1 MVSMEGQENI
11 RVFVNER
18 PHDLP
23 RGTTAGGVR
32 DIVKAEAD
40 LIIVNGFP
48 VEPGTPLQD
57 GDRAV
62 LIRRGETPRREEMEA
77 LMAARH
83 TPGVHARMKSARVGI
98 AGLGGLGSVVGP
110 ALARVGVG
118 ELILADFDV
127 VEPSNLNRQQ
137 YRVEDLGLAKTEAM
151 AGQLRSVN
159 PYMRVITHRVVL
171 DERNLSEIYNGVDV
185 LVECLDR
192 AEAKA
197 MLIRTALESLPETF
211 IVGASGVA
219 GYGESNSIQT
229 VRLGDRVFMVG
240 DMISAAEPGR
250 GLMAPRVG
258 IAANHQA
265 NLVMSLLMEG
275 AGSGQGVSTRNVP
288 RL

>member
-1 MVSMEGQENI
+1 MASMEGQKTI
-11 RVFVNER
+11 RVFVNEQ
-18 PHDLP
+18 P
-23 RGTTAGGVR
+23 REMPPGITAGEVR
-32 DIVKAEAD
+32 DRVKPGAD

-48 VEPGTPLQD
+48 VEPENPLCD

-77 LMAARH
+77 LMTARH
-83 TPGVHARMKSARVGI
+83 TPGVHERMKSARVGI
-98 AGLGGLGSVVGP
+98 AGLGGLGSVVAP

-118 ELILADFDV
+118 ELVLADFDV

-137 YRVEDLGLAKTEAM
+137 YRVEDLGLPKTEAM

-159 PYMRVITHRVVL
+159 PYTRVITHRVVL
-171 DERNLSEIYNGVDV
+171 DERNLPGIFSGVEV

-197 MLIRTALESLPETF
+197 MLIRTAAESLPETF

-275 AGSGQGVSTRNVP
+275 ADPGQGASSSNSIH
-288 RL
+288 L